1 VAKLR
6 FWLAL
11 VAVAAALAGG
21 IHFWQKSSARAAMA
35 PEAVPGNGKAPSR
48 SVAVAVA
55 VEVSGLTVDTVIEQI
70 QAVGT
75 LQPDEAVTVV
85 SEIAGRIERIAFS
98 EGQAVKAGDVLV
110 ELDATI
116 LEAELSK
123 ARADL
128 ALARANHD
136 RTVTLAAQGMS
147 TPRARDE
154 TRGALDVAQANLE
167 LAQARL
173 QKTTLRAPLTGIMGL
188 RAVSAGAYVA
198 AGQRIADL
206 TSIHPLK
213 LDFRVP
219 ELALADVR
227 RGQKVQMT
235 VDARAGRSFSGEIY
249 AIDPVVD
256 VAGRAIRIRA
266 RLPNPRGELSPG
278 LFARVQVV
286 VARRE
291 NALLIPES
299 AVFARDDK
307 AYVYRVVDGHA
318 VRTVVALGQRRPG
331 FVEVREGLAPD
342 ARVVTAG
349 QQQLRDGEPVKLA
362 EPVAGAGAKGG

>member
-1 VAKLR
+1 MAKLR
-6 FWLAL
+6 FWLILA
-11 VAVAAALAGG
+11 AVAAALAGG
-21 IHFWQKSSARAAMA
+21 IHFWQKTSARAAIA
-35 PEAVPGNGKAPSR
+35 PEAQRSNVEAPGRP
-48 SVAVAVA
+48 VA
-55 VEVSGLTVDTVIEQI
+55 VEVAGLTVDTVIEQI

-75 LQPDEAVTVV
+75 LQPNEAVTVV
-85 SEIAGRIERIAFS
+85 PEIAGRIERIAFT
-98 EGQAVKAGDVLV
+98 EGQAVKAGEVLV
-110 ELDATI
+110 ELDAAI
-116 LEAELSK
+116 LKAELSK

-128 ALARANHD
+128 VLARSNHD

-147 TPRARDE
+147 TQRARDE
-154 TRGALDVAQANLE
+154 TQGALDAAQANLE

-173 QKTTLRAPLTGIMGL
+173 QKTTLRAPLSGIVGL

-198 AGQRIADL
+198 AGQRIVDL

-219 ELALADVR
+219 ELALADLR
-227 RGQKVQMT
+227 RGQKVEVT

-266 RLPNPRGELSPG
+266 RVPNPKGELSPG

-291 NALLIPES
+291 HALLLPEA
-299 AVFARDDK
+299 AVFARDDQ
-307 AYVYRVVDGHA
+307 AYVFRVVDGRA
-318 VRTVVALGQRRPG
+318 VRTAVVLGQRRPG
-331 FVEVREGLAPD
+331 FVEVREGLARE

-349 QQQLRDGEPVKLA
+349 QQQVRDGAPVKAA
-362 EPVAGAGAKGG
+362 EPATGAGAKGG

>member
-6 FWLAL
+6 FWLVL
-11 VAVAAALAGG
+11 GAVAAALAGG
-21 IHFWQKSSARAAMA
+21 IHFWQKTSVRAAIS
-35 PEAVPGNGKAPSR
+35 PEAERSNGKAPNR
-48 SVAVAVA
+48 PVA
-55 VEVSGLTVDTVIEQI
+55 VEVAGLTVDTVIERV

-75 LQPDEAVTVV
+75 LQPNEAVTVV
-85 SEIAGRIERIAFS
+85 PEIAGRIVRIAFT
-98 EGQAVKAGDVLV
+98 EGQAVQAGEVLV
-110 ELDATI
+110 ELDAAI
-116 LEAELSK
+116 LKAELSK
-123 ARADL
+123 ARAEL
-128 ALARANHD
+128 ALARADHD
-136 RTVTLAAQGMS
+136 RAVTLAAQGMS
-147 TPRARDE
+147 TLRERDE
-154 TRGALDVAQANLE
+154 TQGALDAAQANLE

-173 QKTTLRAPLTGIMGL
+173 QKTTLRAPLSGIVGL
-188 RAVSAGAYVA
+188 RAVSAGAFVA
-198 AGQRIADL
+198 VGQRIVDL

-227 RGQKVQMT
+227 RGQAVQVT

-266 RLPNPRGELSPG
+266 RVPNPKGELSPG

-291 NALLIPES
+291 NALLLPES

-307 AYVYRVVDGHA
+307 TYVFRVVDGRA
-318 VRTVVALGQRRPG
+318 VRTAVVLGQRRPG
-331 FVEVREGLAPD
+331 FVEVREGLARD

-349 QQQLRDGEPVKLA
+349 QQQLRDGAPVKVA
-362 EPVAGAGAKGG
+362 EPVMGAGAKGG

>member
-1 VAKLR
+1 MAKLR
-6 FWLAL
+6 FWLIL
-11 VAVAAALAGG
+11 SAVAAALAGG
-21 IHFWQKSSARAAMA
+21 IHFWQKTSARAAIMPA
-35 PEAVPGNGKAPSR
+35 AERDSAKASSR
-48 SVAVAVA
+48 PVA
-55 VEVSGLTVDTVIEQI
+55 VEVAGLTVDTVIDQI

-75 LQPDEAVTVV
+75 LQPNEAVTVV
-85 SEIAGRIERIAFS
+85 PEIAGRIERIAFT
-98 EGQAVKAGDVLV
+98 EGQPVKAGEVLV
-110 ELDATI
+110 ELDASI
-116 LEAELSK
+116 LKAELSK
-123 ARADL
+123 AYADQ

-147 TPRARDE
+147 TLRARDE
-154 TRGALDVAQANLE
+154 TKGALDAAQASLE
-167 LAQARL
+167 LAKARL
-173 QKTTLRAPLTGIMGL
+173 QKTTLRAPLSGIVGL

-198 AGQRIADL
+198 AGQRIVDL

-219 ELALADVR
+219 ELALVDVR
-227 RGQKVQMT
+227 RGQAVQVT
-235 VDARAGRSFSGEIY
+235 VDALAGRGFSGEIY

-266 RLPNPRGELSPG
+266 RVPNPKGELTPG

-291 NALLIPES
+291 NALLLPES

-307 AYVYRVVDGHA
+307 TYVYRVIDGRA
-318 VRTVVALGQRRPG
+318 VRTVVLLGQRRPG
-331 FVEVREGLAPD
+331 FVEVREGLARD

-349 QQQLRDGEPVKLA
+349 QQQLRDGATVKFA
-362 EPVAGAGAKGG
+362 EPTASSNAKAKGG

>member
-1 VAKLR
+1 MAKLR
-6 FWLAL
+6 FWLIL
-11 VAVAAALAGG
+11 GAVAAALAGG
-21 IHFWQKSSARAAMA
+21 IHFWQKTSARTAID
-35 PEAVPGNGKAPSR
+35 PEVERSNGEAPSR
-48 SVAVAVA
+48 PVA
-55 VEVSGLTVDTVIEQI
+55 VEVTSLTVDTVIEQI

-75 LQPDEAVTVV
+75 LQPNEAVTVV
-85 SEIAGRIERIAFS
+85 PEIAGRIEHIAFT
-98 EGQAVKAGDVLV
+98 EGQAVKAGEVLV
-110 ELDATI
+110 ELDAAI
-116 LEAELSK
+116 LKAELSK

-136 RTVTLAAQGMS
+136 RTATLAAQGMS
-147 TPRARDE
+147 TLRARDE
-154 TRGALDVAQANLE
+154 TQGALDAAQANLE

-173 QKTTLRAPLTGIMGL
+173 QKTTLRAPLTGIVGL

-198 AGQRIADL
+198 AGQRIVDL
-206 TSIHPLK
+206 TSVHPLK

-227 RGQKVQMT
+227 RGQAVQLT

-266 RLPNPRGELSPG
+266 RVPNPKGELAPG

-291 NALLIPES
+291 NALLLPES

-307 AYVYRVVDGHA
+307 AYVYRVVEGRA
-318 VRTVVALGQRRPG
+318 VRTEVVLGQRRPG
-331 FVEVREGLAPD
+331 FVEVREGLARD
-342 ARVVTAG
+342 SRVVTAG
-349 QQQLRDGEPVKLA
+349 QQQVRDGALLQVSEPV
-362 EPVAGAGAKGG
+362 VGANGKGG